1 MSDSGRHTPLEVPTQ
16 QGQNGHNSPVGPES
30 KELLQYGGQAVIE
43 GVMMRSPHYFAVAC
57 RKPDGSIVV
66 QREEVDKTVLGKI
79 SRMKWPKWPFV
90 RGTFALLDAM
100 ALGTRALAF
109 ASNVQLQ
116 AEQDKQDKVTELA
129 SSVSAVSAASPKS
142 ALEEELTASAASI
155 VNGIPVAAPV
165 TMPRSGR
172 STTSLSAAPSCSASS
187 SPCCC
192 SNCCPR

>member
-1 MSDSGRHTPLEVPTQ
+1 
-16 QGQNGHNSPVGPES
+16 
-30 KELLQYGGQAVIE
+30 
-43 GVMMRSPHYFAVAC
+43 MMRSPHYFAVAC

-79 SRMKWPKWPFV
+79 SRMKWSKWPFV

-116 AEQDKQDKVTELA
+116 AEQDKQGVVPV
-129 SSVSAVSAASPKS
+129 SSPAAPAHAVSV
-142 ALEEELTASAASI
+142 LEEEATASAASI
-155 VNGIPVAAPV
+155 VNGLPVAAPA

-172 STTSLSAAPSCSASS
+172 INDIAIGGTIVFSLVFAVLLFKLLPTLITPGLQRLGVLSKAASGRQLVQAPLY
-187 SPCCC
+187 
-192 SNCCPR
+192 RFRRRYR